1 MTTQVQRTPRGLH
14 VRVVSLFSRSFFGF
28 VETIIRNLTGP
39 IGDCLR
45 YYYWRC
51 RMRHVGSSVTFGVGL
66 RIANPQFISIGDNT
80 HIDDGVTL
88 LAGPPNA
95 SRTYHSR
102 RANHGIPVEE
112 GVLAIGCGSHVCSDA
127 LLQAHGG
134 MNVGNYVGV
143 ASGAR
148 LYSLS
153 HHYRDISGRA
163 PTTVMFKFSNRSPE
177 GEQALISSPV
187 VLQDNSAVGTNSVVL
202 PGVTIGAGAWVGAL
216 SLVVKDVPDRML
228 ALGVPAT
235 VIKELEAGECE

>member
-1 MTTQVQRTPRGLH
+1 MRWIATL
-14 VRVVSLFSRSFFGF
+14 LCRSFFGV

-39 IGDCLR
+39 IGNRLR
-45 YYYWRC
+45 YYYWRW
-51 RMRHVGSSVTFGVGL
+51 RMRHVGSSVTFGIGL
-66 RIANPQFISIGDNT
+66 RIANPQFISIGDDS

-88 LAGPPNA
+88 VAGPPTG
-95 SRTYHSR
+95 SRSYLSR
-102 RANHGIPVEE
+102 RANHQMAVEE
-112 GVLAIGCGSHVCSDA
+112 GVLAIGCRSHVCSDA

-134 MNVGNYVGV
+134 MNVGNYVGI

-163 PTTVMFKFSNRSPE
+163 PATVMFKFSNRSPE
-177 GEQALISSPV
+177 AEQALISSPV

-216 SLVVKDVPDRML
+216 SLVVKDVPERTL

-235 VIKELEAGECE
+235 IIKRLEPGECE